1 MRINFEAKR
10 GEVVV
15 IGRKQEMRV
24 GRRKRG
30 GSKKV
35 KMPRVEFDMDA
46 VKEIKKRKKR
56 SQKRR

>member
-1 MRINFEAKR
+1 VEIDFKSKR
-10 GEVVV
+10 GEVMV
-15 IGRKQEMRV
+15 IKRKQ
-24 GRRKRG
+24 GKRG

>member
-1 MRINFEAKR
+1 M
-10 GEVVV
+10 V
-15 IGRKQEMRV
+15 IKRKQL
-24 GRRKRG
+24 KRG

-56 SQKRR
+56 SKERR